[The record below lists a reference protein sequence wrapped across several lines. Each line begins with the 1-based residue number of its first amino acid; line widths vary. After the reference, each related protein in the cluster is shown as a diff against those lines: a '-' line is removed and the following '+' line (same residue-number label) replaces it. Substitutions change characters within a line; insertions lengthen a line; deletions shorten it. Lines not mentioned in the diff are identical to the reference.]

1 MQNAPRKMV
10 HSNEVGYVDEIGEF
24 LETARSRVSEIVINF
39 STFWQMEKEGLL
51 QEFDKERLKL
61 EVELDFELDFLHR

>member
-1 MQNAPRKMV
+1 
-10 HSNEVGYVDEIGEF
+10 
-24 LETARSRVSEIVINF
+24 
-39 STFWQMEKEGLL
+39 MEKEGLL

>member
-1 MQNAPRKMV
+1 MVINFQVFSCRLLSKNAN
-10 HSNEVGYVDEIGEF
+10 HY
-24 LETARSRVSEIVINF
+24 VSEIVINF